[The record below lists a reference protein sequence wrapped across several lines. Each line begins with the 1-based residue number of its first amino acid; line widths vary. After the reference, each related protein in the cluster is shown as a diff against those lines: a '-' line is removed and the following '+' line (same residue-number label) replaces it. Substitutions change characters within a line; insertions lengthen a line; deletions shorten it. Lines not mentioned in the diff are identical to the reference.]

1 MENWKDINGYEG
13 LYQISDEGRVKNIKF
28 NKYLNPWIEKGYEVV
43 SLRKQHKSKHFRV
56 HRLVAEAFIKTDSYD
71 LDINHIDENKSNNR
85 VNNLEWCTRKYN
97 INYGTR
103 TERMSKS
110 SKGGK
115 RPPFTEEHKIKISQS
130 LKKYYSI
137 KKSSYLS

>member
-1 MENWKDINGYEG
+1 MENWKDIEGYEN
-13 LYQISDEGRVKNIKF
+13 LYQVSDMGRVRNIKSY
-28 NKYLNPWIEKGYEVV
+28 KYLKPWIEKGYKVV
-43 SLRKQHKSKHFRV
+43 NLRKQNKSKHFRI
-56 HRLVAEAFIKTDSYD
+56 HRLVAIAFIPTDSYE
-71 LDINHIDENKSNNR
+71 LDINHKDEDKSNNC
-85 VNNLEWCTRKYN
+85 VDNLEWCTRKYN

-115 RPPFTEEHKIKISQS
+115 RPPFTEEHRIKISQS

-137 KKSSYLS
+137 KKSS